1 MNHNPPADR
10 TLARPVIP
18 LRLSQ
23 SCALNCLRASQS
35 GRLKEGFD
43 FWLLSARVSKP
54 LTELDDLGVDVRNEF
69 ILEINSHRYSIHN
82 LPPSLAPSLSRTNTH
97 FG

>member
-1 MNHNPPADR
+1 MDVISKHGQTQIHNYVFGPNEGAGQKDQGAFFGAGKMKHNPPADR

-35 GRLKEGFD
+35 GRLKKGFD
-43 FWLLSARVSKP
+43 S
-54 LTELDDLGVDVRNEF
+54 
-69 ILEINSHRYSIHN
+69 
-82 LPPSLAPSLSRTNTH
+82 
-97 FG
+97 